1 MIEGLACIF
10 FLFLYGCFVYA
21 GYSGFKEDYKK
32 KGKFGISGWLAILA
46 FIALFVAPF
55 LIIAVVGFEKII
67 TAIIGGLFIGG
78 FFLLLSKLGK

>member
-10 FLFLYGCFVYA
+10 FLFLYGCFIYA

-32 KGKFGISGWLAILA
+32 KGKFGILDWIAMLA
-46 FIALFVAPF
+46 FIALFVVPF

-67 TAIIGGLFIGG
+67 ITIIGSFFIGG
-78 FFLLLSKLGK
+78 FFLLLYKLGK